1 MWANPELENVV
12 WGAKWPRKTR
22 KECKGTENN
31 PATSPIGNG
40 PAGKK
45 LHGEY
50 TCNTPKWNEMKNY
63 SHTSD
68 PKKKTSTRVE
78 GLFLESSFTQFCFCF
93 LVRLNELNKKV
104 KLPAWGGKWACP
116 CLRVCRTKR
125 SEMANV
131 GCSSHTLLQV
141 TRRTT
146 ESTIHWNEEKPFVNK
161 KSNQI
166 INSKVKMMNY
176 KKTCGNGRREG

>member
-1 MWANPELENVV
+1 MLSGVPNGRGKLEKNAKAPRITLRRHPLVTGQQEKNFTAN
-12 WGAKWPRKTR
+12 TR
-22 KECKGTENN
+22 
-31 PATSPIGNG
+31 AI
-40 PAGKK
+40 
-45 LHGEY
+45 Y
-50 TCNTPKWNEMKNY
+50 TEMKWKTIPI
-63 SHTSD
+63 HLTR
-68 PKKKTSTRVE
+68 KKTSTRVE

-166 INSKVKMMNY
+166 INSKVKMMIY
-176 KKTCGNGRREG
+176 KKTLGNGGREG